1 MREAIQ
7 KATVLIEAL
16 PYMQRFRAKPV
27 VVKFGGAAME
37 SEDILRHVLLDV
49 VFMEQVGMY
58 PILVHG
64 GGQFI
69 TAEMAARGKEPVFVE
84 GHRVT
89 DEETLQIAFDVLVG
103 RISAQIVET
112 LRGYGAR
119 AECVWQDGGSPIK
132 ARKHCLDVKG
142 PDGQTR
148 KADIGLVGT
157 VVDVNRDAIMDM
169 CRSGVVPVVPPI
181 ATAADRDGGR
191 YNVQADTIAF
201 ALAKELKAEKLVF
214 LSNTHGILTDPDDP
228 ESYISSAT
236 EQDIA
241 AMIADGT
248 IHGGMLPKARASLE
262 ALAAGVHKT
271 HIVDGRIRHSL
282 LLEIFTDQGIG
293 TQITR

>member
-1 MREAIQ
+1 MKEAIE
-7 KATVLIEAL
+7 KAAVLIEAL
-16 PYMQRFRAKPV
+16 PYIQRFRAKPV

-37 SEDILRHVLLDV
+37 SEDILRQVLLDV

-69 TAEMAARGKEPVFVE
+69 TAEMAARGKEPVFVQ

-112 LRGYGAR
+112 IRSHGGR
-119 AECVWQDGGSPIK
+119 AECVWQDGSPIK

-148 KADIGLVGT
+148 KVDVGLVGA
-157 VVDVNRDAIMDM
+157 VVDVDRDAIMDM
-169 CRSGVVPVVPPI
+169 CRRGVVPVVPPI
-181 ATAADRDGGR
+181 ATAADREGGR

-201 ALAKELKAEKLVF
+201 ALAKALKAEKLVF

-228 ESYISSAT
+228 TSYISSAT
-236 EQDIA
+236 QQDIA

-262 ALAAGVHKT
+262 ALEAGVHKT

-282 LLEIFTDQGIG
+282 LLEIFTDEGIG
-293 TQITR
+293 TQIVR